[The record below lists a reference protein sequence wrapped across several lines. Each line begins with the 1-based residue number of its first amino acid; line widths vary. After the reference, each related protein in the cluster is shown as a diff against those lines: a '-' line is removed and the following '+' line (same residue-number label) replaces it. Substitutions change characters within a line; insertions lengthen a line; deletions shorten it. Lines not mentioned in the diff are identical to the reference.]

1 MCRGVHNYLCDAD
14 TLGGEIYRLL
24 QVMVVIHTNVDE
36 ELVNQDM
43 MELVTKEEHRTVADE
58 MHSICEHDQYECV
71 LHCMQ
76 AYTKMN

>member
-1 MCRGVHNYLCDAD
+1 M
-14 TLGGEIYRLL
+14 
-24 QVMVVIHTNVDE
+24 VIHTNVDE

-58 MHSICEHDQYECV
+58 MHSICDQYACV
-71 LHCMQ
+71 LRCMQ